1 MAGEYQFSLID
12 VTKQQ
17 GTKTILKD
25 VNLSFFYG
33 AHIGVI
39 GGNGA
44 GKSSLLKIL
53 AGLDTDLIG
62 TVQVAK
68 GTKVGYLPQE
78 PELDDSK
85 TVGECVEEAIADAKA
100 KIERY
105 EDLCCNL
112 DDPKAAAE
120 MERLQEEI
128 DAKDL
133 WNVENQME
141 RAMAS
146 MHCPDKDAKVAVLSG
161 GERRRVAICRLLLSD
176 PDVLLLDEP
185 TNHLDA
191 ETVQWLE
198 EYLKDFKGTLIVVTH
213 DRYFLS
219 DVTEWILE
227 LDHGICY
234 PYKGNYEEWLKQKQ
248 EQMARDAKAEKSRQK
263 LLANELEW
271 IHTNPSGRHSKS
283 QARVKRYEELAAQ
296 QREAREDDLVI
307 RIPNGPRLGNLVV
320 RAEHVAMG
328 FDGKML
334 YTDLNFDLP
343 RGGIVGVI
351 GANGAGKTTLFKLM
365 TGELKPLSGELR
377 IGETVQLSYVDQL
390 RTKLDPE
397 HTVYEEITG
406 GGEFVNLA
414 GSGMLNGRAY
424 CTRFNFRGADQQKK
438 VGVLSGGE
446 RNRVHLAKLL
456 RGGGNLL
463 LLDEPTNDL
472 DIQTLQVLE
481 EYLQDFPGC
490 VIVVSHDRYF
500 TDKVVDH
507 LLVFKGDGVIKDF
520 PGNYSQYREW
530 LSLQPQEKGEGA
542 KSAKESKANKE
553 QNPKREQS
561 ETRRKMTYKEKREFE
576 QLEIDIAALEAE
588 QKAIEEAL
596 CSGTLSIDE
605 LTEKSKRL
613 PQLKDELDEKTM
625 RWLELSEI

>member
-234 PYKGNYEEWLKQKQ
+234 PYKGNYEEWLKQK
-248 EQMARDAKAEKSRQK
+248 EAMLAREAKVEKSRQK
-263 LLANELEW
+263 LLENELKW
-271 IHTNPSGRHSKS
+271 IQTNPSGRHAKAK
-283 QARVKRYEELAAQ
+283 ARVERYEELQ
-296 QREAREDDLVI
+296 KQEVSTREDDLVI
-307 RIPNGPRLGNLVV
+307 RIPPGPRLGDLVV
-320 RAEHVAMG
+320 RAEHV
-328 FDGKML
+328 KMAFGDQVL
-334 YTDLNFDLP
+334 YEDLNFDLP

-351 GANGAGKTTLFKLM
+351 GANGAGKTTLFKLI
-365 TGELKPLSGELR
+365 TGQLKPVSGTFKV
-377 IGETVQLSYVDQL
+377 GDTVKLSYVDQTRSEL
-390 RTKLDPE
+390 KPDE
-397 HTVYEEITG
+397 TVYEAITG
-406 GGEFVNLA
+406 GGEFVKLA
-414 GSGMLNGRAY
+414 GTTMMNGRAY
-424 CTRFNFRGADQQKK
+424 CSRFNFRGPEQQKK

-456 RGGGNLL
+456 TSGGNLL

-472 DIQTLQVLE
+472 DVATLRSLE
-481 EYLQDFPGC
+481 EGLQDFGGC
-490 VIVVSHDRYF
+490 VMVVSHDRWF
-500 TDKVVDH
+500 LDRIATH
-507 LLVFKGDGVIKDF
+507 ILAFEGKGKTTWFEGS
-520 PGNYSQYREW
+520 YSEYHEA
-530 LSLQPQEKGEGA
+530 LA
-542 KSAKESKANKE
+542 
-553 QNPKREQS
+553 
-561 ETRRKMTYKEKREFE
+561 RRK
-576 QLEIDIAALEAE
+576 
-588 QKAIEEAL
+588 
-596 CSGTLSIDE
+596 
-605 LTEKSKRL
+605 
-613 PQLKDELDEKTM
+613 
-625 RWLELSEI
+625 